1 MLDLLLRVCFPSA
14 AALCVVTVWFMFF
27 GSVQLRG
34 RWCMYLFW
42 GLHPKTFA
50 LSASPRMW

>member
-34 RWCMYLFW
+34 RWCMYRTYFGGCTLKH
-42 GLHPKTFA
+42 LP
-50 LSASPRMW
+50 